1 MNNRQLTKE
10 DKQLKEKI
18 YKHLSYTSQDYESIL
33 GDIISLFRSQ
43 DLDTE
48 WDNLSE
54 ADPIFILMH
63 LLAAHKDILNYML
76 DYRVLETYA
85 LTARERASL
94 IRLARSVGY
103 KIPGLVPSYANYA
116 TNIYL
121 DTALTIKTGQTFSNE
136 NETWTYLGEDKIL
149 NPEQPTLEWER
160 TEETLIG
167 LIEDFEWYEEPDNV
181 SPTQAGCGFGFRELE
196 HIPVTNYA
204 VGDVIRGNLNTQVFE
219 PCQTWAYFKLVAI
232 PQPTRERIGLVQGTP
247 SLVEFTGKDI
257 NTNNNSFTL
266 AGNNIAS
273 YRNTPYRTSYLSTS
287 DDAGW
292 EWEEVDSLVGHSI
305 NDNPKPYIIDKDTA
319 GLYYIKFPNDM
330 TLYTEYDDVR
340 FSLIYV
346 STDGDKVVKAPSTLS
361 AVIADQKVTL
371 EHKHNNYLFIQGL
384 PEATADE
391 VREGYKNYR
400 GTLQSLSTLEDY
412 KQFMLTKQ
420 TVVPNVDK
428 VMVIDTQASTN
439 PDIQDIE
446 TLDIFPLGHIGIYF
460 TLDTHGTAAANE
472 YLNPAT
478 QADQEVL
485 DNLLN
490 EFERYRQAGV
500 KIGLNKETDN
510 NDEYIAP
517 LTPLPIKV
525 FFTSTDNNKAN
536 QGIMQLIR
544 EYIGNK
550 DIGSQLTVRELER
563 LILTSEYNDYFINKH
578 LDVILVVRDNAE
590 DKTDTAFNEFLK
602 AVQVDT
608 EEYYNDNE
616 NI

>member
-103 KIPGLVPSYANYA
+103 KIPGLVPSYADYS
-116 TNIYL
+116 TNINL
-121 DTALTIKTGQTFSNE
+121 DTALTIKTGQTFSFE
-136 NETWTYLGEDKIL
+136 NETWTYLGEDKTL
-149 NPEQPTLEWER
+149 NPTLEWER

-167 LIEDFEWYEEPDNV
+167 LIGEFDITDEANNPAVE
-181 SPTQAGCGFGFRELE
+181 GCGFVEAHL
-196 HIPVTNYA
+196 PLASNYA
-204 VGDVIRGNLNTQVFE
+204 VGDVVRGRLNTQSST
-219 PCQTWAYFKLVAI
+219 CQTWAYFKAI
-232 PQPTRERIGLVQGTP
+232 STPTREFIGLVQGTP

-273 YRNTPYRTSYLSTS
+273 YRNTPYRTSYLSTL
-287 DDAGW
+287 DDEGW
-292 EWEEVDSLVGHSI
+292 EWEEVDSLVGRSI
-305 NDNPKPYIIDKDTA
+305 NDCPKPYMIDKDTA

-330 TLYTEYDDVR
+330 TLYTEYKDVKFR
-340 FSLIYV
+340 LTYV

-371 EHKHNNYLFIQGL
+371 EHEHNNYLFIQGL

-420 TVVPNVDK
+420 TVVPNIDK

-439 PDIQDIE
+439 PDIE
-446 TLDIFPLGHIGIYF
+446 TFDVFPLGSIGIYF
-460 TLDTHGTAAANE
+460 TLDTGGNEYANE
-472 YLNPAT
+472 YLDPSIPE
-478 QADQEVL
+478 DREVL
-485 DNLLN
+485 EKLLN
-490 EFERYRQAGV
+490 EFDRYRQAGV
-500 KIGLNKETDN
+500 KIGLNKKPDNDGPDNDEPDN
-510 NDEYIAP
+510 NDEYL
-517 LTPLPIKV
+517 LTPLPINV

-578 LDVILVVRDNAE
+578 LNVILEVWDSGQNTYIDK
-590 DKTDTAFNEFLK
+590 DKTDAAFNEFLK

-608 EEYYNDNE
+608 GEW
-616 NI
+616 